1 MARNRCTLPKWHRS
15 RDHIRFWNPA
25 AKPVIEWRARLPRRL
40 HPNSALHVSL
50 WLAVALSIFA
60 GTRDLRAQA
69 TPRNPG
75 PPIPAP
81 HITQEPPTSPPV
93 IAGTDIRFYRA
104 ATADGLSQVRATK
117 ILQDD
122 QGFMWFGTQFGLNRY
137 DGYKFKVFLHDPADP
152 TSLSGV
158 FITALFK
165 DRSGVIW
172 VGCHQFLDKYDPAT
186 ETFTHYRIQAPHAKN
201 EQLNILH
208 ISQDSKGLFWLATTN
223 GLFAFDPASGVVG
236 TYRHDAN
243 NPLSLSSSDVKSSGE
258 DREGDF
264 WVVTREGLDK
274 FDRMTGTVLL
284 HVPLNEPRESY
295 FYEDRYGTFWLIH
308 VLGDGLAIFDP
319 KTNKLT
325 PIRLGKSS
333 STPALSGFLAIM
345 EDRDG
350 VLWLG
355 SEGRGLF
362 RFDRDH
368 HRFIQY
374 RNESGNPNSLAE
386 NSVIALYEDKEQNIW
401 VGMGTQEPNL
411 FSRKKTTFASL
422 PLLPGTAEYARD
434 TLVGAVLKD
443 ESGDLWMGQRILRR
457 LKLEGGD
464 VPIYVT
470 TNFDNIT
477 HVIALT
483 EDHSGGIWVGT
494 FGDGLSRIDE
504 RTGQVTTYRHDAADP
519 SSLSSNIVPSLL
531 MDHSGT
537 LWAATWDGLDRFDS
551 KTHRFMVYRSG
562 SGAIPLYLGMTEDSH
577 GVLWIGTDAHGVQ
590 RFDPATSQFSLFAHD
605 VANQA
610 TVSDSRV
617 NSVFIDHAGSMWLA
631 TQNGLDKLDPAS
643 GVAHP
648 FYERDGLSGNVVAC
662 IREDEQGKLW
672 MSTNKGISSFDP
684 RNRSF
689 RNYFTSDGLPGPDLT
704 AWPACSRSPDGEM
717 FFGGFSGGV
726 AFYPNQITET
736 TWTPPVVLTDLRVLG
751 HGVGVGQ
758 KSPLKKVIT
767 QSDEVVLNHNQTM
780 LSLEFSALSYLNPSS
795 TRYRY
800 KLDGLDTDWN
810 QTGSNQRVVTYTSL
824 PAGKFTFRVQAATG
838 HGAWSEPGATLLIQ
852 ILPAWWNTWWFRCIY
867 VSSLLLLASALYWY
881 RVHQLTQQYSIRL
894 EERVGERT
902 RIARD
907 LHDTLLQGFHGLML
921 RFQVAT
927 RMIPEGSK
935 ARGVLEDA
943 LDRADILL
951 DASRDRIRDLR
962 HETGPVTPLAEALA
976 EAGREFQ
983 NDSPIAFG
991 VVVTGV
997 QRELNS
1003 MIRDEVFLIGREAI
1017 VNSFCHSQGSRI
1029 EVEVDFDRS
1038 AVRLRIRDNGR
1049 GIPAETLRA
1058 GGSVGHWGLSGMRER
1073 AEKMGARFRL
1083 WNRSGAGTEVE
1094 VTVPGAIAYDD
1105 RRRSSV
1111 GDWLKAVASA
1121 GGRAFPRKDKER

>member
-1 MARNRCTLPKWHRS
+1 M
-15 RDHIRFWNPA
+15 
-25 AKPVIEWRARLPRRL
+25 
-40 HPNSALHVSL
+40 SAFV
-50 WLAVALSIFA
+50 
-60 GTRDLRAQA
+60 GTPDLRAQA
-69 TPRNPG
+69 NPRTSS
-75 PPIPAP
+75 PPIPEP
-81 HITQEPPTSPPV
+81 QITQELPTNPPV
-93 IAGTDIRFYRA
+93 IAGTDIRFYRT
-104 ATADGLSQVRATK
+104 ATGDGLSQVRASQ

-122 QGFMWFGTQFGLNRY
+122 QGFMWFGTQYGLNRY

-152 TSLSGV
+152 RSLSGV

-165 DRSGVIW
+165 DRSGVLW
-172 VGCHQFLDKYDPAT
+172 VGCNQFLDKYDPAT
-186 ETFTHYRIQAPHAKN
+186 ETFTHYRIEAPHAKA
-201 EQLNILH
+201 EQLTILR
-208 ISQDSKGLFWLATTN
+208 ISQDSTGLFWLATTN
-223 GLFAFDPASGVVG
+223 GLFAFDPVAGVVG

-243 NPLSLSSSDVKSSGE
+243 NPLSLSSNDVKSSGE
-258 DREGDF
+258 DREGNF

-274 FDRMTGTVLL
+274 FDRKTGSVLL
-284 HVPLNEPRESY
+284 HVPQYEPRESL
-295 FYEDRYGTFWLIH
+295 FYEDRYGIFWLIH
-308 VLGDGLAIFDP
+308 ALGNGLAVLDR

-325 PIRLGKSS
+325 PIRLRKSPS
-333 STPALSGFLAIM
+333 SPTALSGFVAIL

-355 SEGRGLF
+355 SQGGGLF

-386 NSVIALYEDKEQNIW
+386 DSVISLYQDSGENIW
-401 VGMGTQEPNL
+401 VGTGAQGPNL
-411 FSRKKTTFASL
+411 FSRKKTTFESL

-443 ESGDLWMGQRILRR
+443 KNGDLWMGQRILRR
-457 LKLEGGD
+457 LRPEVD
-464 VPIYVT
+464 EPSIYVT
-470 TNFDNIT
+470 KAFGNIN
-477 HVIALT
+477 HVISMT

-494 FGDGLSRIDE
+494 FGDGLSRVDE
-504 RTGQVTTYRHDAADP
+504 KTGQVKTYRHDAADP

-531 MDHSGT
+531 IDHSGA
-537 LWAATWDGLDRFDS
+537 LWASTWDGLDRFDS
-551 KTHRFMVYRSG
+551 KTNRFTVYRPG
-562 SGAIPLYLGMTEDSH
+562 LEGAPLYMGITEDSH

-590 RFDPATSQFSLFAHD
+590 RFDPATNQFSLYAHD
-605 VANQA
+605 VANQS

-617 NSVFIDHAGSMWLA
+617 NSVFIDHAGGMWLA
-631 TQNGLDKLDPAS
+631 TQNGLDKFDPAS
-643 GVAHP
+643 GVAQP

-662 IREDEQGKLW
+662 IREDGEGKLW

-684 RNRSF
+684 RSRSF

-704 AWPACSRSPDGEM
+704 AWPTCFKSPDGEM

-726 AFYPNQITET
+726 AFHPNQITET

-767 QSDEVVLNHNQTM
+767 QSNEVVLNHNQTM

-800 KLDGLDTDWN
+800 KLDGLDADWN

-824 PAGKFTFRVQAATG
+824 PAGKFTFTVQAATG

-852 ILPAWWNTWWFRCIY
+852 ILPAWWNTWWFRCMY
-867 VSSLLLLASALYWY
+867 VSLLLLLASLLYWY

-927 RMIPEGSK
+927 GMIPEGSK
-935 ARGVLEDA
+935 ARTVLEDA

-951 DASRDRIRDLR
+951 SASRDRIRDLR

-983 NDSPIAFG
+983 KDSPIAFG

-1003 MIRDEVFLIGREAI
+1003 MIRDEMFLIGREAI
-1017 VNSFCHSQGSRI
+1017 VNSFCHSQGSRV

-1049 GIPAETLRA
+1049 GIPEDTLRA

-1094 VTVPGAIAYDD
+1094 VTVPGAIAYGD
-1105 RRRSSV
+1105 RRGSSV

-1121 GGRAFPRKDKER
+1121 GRRRL

>member
-1 MARNRCTLPKWHRS
+1 MHSSKTATRLVLRPNTTLR
-15 RDHIRFWNPA
+15 
-25 AKPVIEWRARLPRRL
+25 
-40 HPNSALHVSL
+40 VSL
-50 WLAVALSIFA
+50 WLALAMSALF

-69 TPRNPG
+69 NPRNVS

-81 HITQEPPTSPPV
+81 QITQESPTNPSV
-93 IAGTDIRFYRA
+93 IAGTDIRFYRT
-104 ATADGLSQVRATK
+104 ATGEGLSQTRAAQ

-122 QGFMWFGTQFGLNRY
+122 QGFMWFGTQYGLNRY

-186 ETFTHYRIQAPHAKN
+186 ETFTHYRIQAPHATT
-201 EQLNILH
+201 EQLTILR
-208 ISQDSKGLFWLATTN
+208 ISQDSAGLFWLATTN
-223 GLFAFDPASGVVG
+223 GLFAFDPVSGVVG

-258 DREGDF
+258 DREGNF

-274 FDRMTGTVLL
+274 FDRETGSVVL
-284 HVPLNEPRESY
+284 HVPQYEPRESL
-295 FYEDRYGTFWLIH
+295 FYEDRYGVFWLIH
-308 VLGDGLAIFDP
+308 ALGDGLAVLDR
-319 KTNKLT
+319 KTNTLT
-325 PIRLGKSS
+325 PIRLRKSPS
-333 STPALSGFLAIM
+333 SPTALSGFVAIL

-355 SEGRGLF
+355 SQGGGLF

-386 NSVIALYEDKEQNIW
+386 DSVISLYEDSGENIW
-401 VGMGTQEPNL
+401 AGTGAQGLNL
-411 FSRKKTTFASL
+411 FSRKKTTFTSL

-434 TLVGAVLKD
+434 TFVAAVLKD
-443 ESGDLWMGQRILRR
+443 DNGDLWMGQRILRR
-457 LKLEGGD
+457 LRLEAGD
-464 VPIYVT
+464 VSIYVT
-470 TNFDNIT
+470 KAFASVN
-477 HVIALT
+477 HVISMT
-483 EDHSGGIWVGT
+483 EDRSGGIWAGT
-494 FGDGLSRIDE
+494 FGDGLSRVDE
-504 RTGQVTTYRHDAADP
+504 RTGQVKTYRHDAADP
-519 SSLSSNIVPSLL
+519 SSLSSNIVTSLL
-531 MDHSGT
+531 IDHSGT
-537 LWAATWDGLDRFDS
+537 LWASTWDGLDRFDS
-551 KTHRFMVYRSG
+551 KTNRFTVYRPG
-562 SGAIPLYLGMTEDSH
+562 SEGAPLYMGITEDSH
-577 GVLWIGTDAHGVQ
+577 GVIWIGTDAHGVQ
-590 RFDPATSQFSLFAHD
+590 RFDPATNQFRLYAHD

-617 NSVFIDHAGSMWLA
+617 NSVFIDHAGGMWLA
-631 TQNGLDKLDPAS
+631 TQNGLDKFDPAS
-643 GVAHP
+643 GIAHP
-648 FYERDGLSGNVVAC
+648 YYERDGLSGNVVAC
-662 IREDEQGKLW
+662 IREDAQGKLW

-684 RNRSF
+684 RSRSF
-689 RNYFTSDGLPGPDLT
+689 QSYFTSDGLPGPDLT
-704 AWPACSRSPDGEM
+704 GWPACHKSLDGQM

-726 AFYPNQITET
+726 SFYPNQITET
-736 TWTPPVVLTDLRVLG
+736 NWTPPVVLTDLRVLG
-751 HGVGVGQ
+751 RGVGVGQ

-767 QSDEVVLNHNQTM
+767 QSNEVILNHNQTM

-810 QTGSNQRVVTYTSL
+810 LTGSNQRVVTYTSL
-824 PAGKFTFRVQAATG
+824 PAGKFTFRMQAATG
-838 HGAWSEPGATLLIQ
+838 HGAWSEPGAILLIQ
-852 ILPAWWNTWWFRCIY
+852 ILPAWWNTWWFRCMY
-867 VSSLLLLASALYWY
+867 VSLLLLLASLLYWY
-881 RVHQLTQQYSIRL
+881 RMHQLTQRYSMRL

-927 RMIPEGSK
+927 GMIPEGSK
-935 ARGVLEDA
+935 ARSVLEDA

-951 DASRDRIRDLR
+951 SASRDRIRDLR

-983 NDSPIAFG
+983 KDSTIAFG

-997 QRELNS
+997 RRDLNS
-1003 MIRDEVFLIGREAI
+1003 MIRDEMFLIGREA
-1017 VNSFCHSQGSRI
+1017 VANSFCHSQGSRV

-1049 GIPAETLRA
+1049 GIPEDTVRA
-1058 GGSVGHWGLSGMRER
+1058 GGSAGHWGLSGMRER
-1073 AEKMGARFRL
+1073 AERMGARFRL

-1094 VTVPGAIAYDD
+1094 VTVPGAIAYGD
-1105 RRRSSV
+1105 RHGSSV
-1111 GDWLKAVASA
+1111 GDWLKTMASA
-1121 GGRAFPRKDKER
+1121 GRRVISRRDME

>member
-1 MARNRCTLPKWHRS
+1 MHAFKIAPKS
-15 RDHIRFWNPA
+15 SLI
-25 AKPVIEWRARLPRRL
+25 
-40 HPNSALHVSL
+40 SL
-50 WLAVALSIFA
+50 WLAVSISIFA

-75 PPIPAP
+75 PPI
-81 HITQEPPTSPPV
+81 TQEPPTTPPV

-104 ATADGLSQVRATK
+104 ATADGLSQVRVSQ
-117 ILQDD
+117 IVQDN
-122 QGFMWFGTQFGLNRY
+122 QGFMWFGTQYGLNRY

-152 TSLSGV
+152 RSLSGV

-172 VGCHQFLDKYDPAT
+172 VGCNQVLDKYDPAT
-186 ETFTHYRIQAPHAKN
+186 ETFAHNRIQAPHGKT
-201 EQLNILH
+201 EQLTIKN

-223 GLFAFDPASGVVG
+223 GLFAFDPVSGVVG

-243 NPLSLSSSDVKSSGE
+243 NPLSLSSSDVMSSGE

-274 FDRMTGTVLL
+274 FDRKTGNVLL
-284 HVPLNEPRESY
+284 HVPQNEPRESF
-295 FYEDRYGTFWLIH
+295 FYEDHYGIFWLIH
-308 VLGDGLAIFDP
+308 ALGNGLAVFDR

-325 PIRLGKSS
+325 PIQLRKSPS
-333 STPALSGFLAIM
+333 SPTALSGFVAIL

-355 SEGRGLF
+355 SQGGGLF

-368 HRFIQY
+368 DRFVQY

-386 NSVIALYEDKEQNIW
+386 NSVVSLYQDQEENIW
-401 VGMGTQEPNL
+401 VGMGTQGPNL
-411 FSRKKTTFASL
+411 FSRKKTAFESL
-422 PLLPGTAEYARD
+422 PLLPATAENARD
-434 TLVGAVLKD
+434 AFVAAVLKD
-443 ESGDLWMGQRILRR
+443 KNGDLWMGQRTLRR
-457 LKLEGGD
+457 LKRESGDPSTYATTDFEG
-464 VPIYVT
+464 IS
-470 TNFDNIT
+470 
-477 HVIALT
+477 HVISLA
-483 EDHSGGIWVGT
+483 EDHSGGIWEGT
-494 FGDGLSRIDE
+494 FGDGLSRVDE
-504 RTGQVTTYRHDAADP
+504 KTGQVTTYRHDAADP

-531 MDHSGT
+531 IDHSGT
-537 LWAATWDGLDRFDS
+537 LWASTWDGLDRFDS
-551 KTHRFMVYRSG
+551 KTHRFTVYRPD
-562 SGAIPLYLGMTEDSH
+562 AEATPLYLGITEDSH
-577 GVLWIGTDAHGVQ
+577 GILWIGTDAHGVQ
-590 RFDPATSQFSLFAHD
+590 RFDPATSQFSVYAHD
-605 VANQA
+605 SANQA

-617 NSVFIDHAGSMWLA
+617 NSVFVDHAGAMWLA
-631 TQNGLDKLDPAS
+631 TQNGLDKFDPVS
-643 GVAHP
+643 GIANSY
-648 FYERDGLSGNVVAC
+648 YERDGLSGNVVAC
-662 IREDEQGKLW
+662 IREDGQGKLW

-684 RNRSF
+684 QSRSF
-689 RNYFTSDGLPGPDLT
+689 RNYSTSDGLPGPDLT
-704 AWPACSRSPDGEM
+704 GWPACFKSADGEM

-726 AFYPNQITET
+726 AFYPNQIKET
-736 TWTPPVVLTDLRVLG
+736 AWTPPVVLTDLRVSG
-751 HGVGVGQ
+751 HGVGVGREE
-758 KSPLKKVIT
+758 SPLKKVIT
-767 QSDEVVLNHNQTM
+767 QSDEVVLHHNQTM

-800 KLDGLDTDWN
+800 KLDELDTDWN

-838 HGAWSEPGATLLIQ
+838 HGAWSEPGATLAIQ
-852 ILPAWWNTWWFRCIY
+852 ILPAWWNTWWFRCMY
-867 VSSLLLLASALYWY
+867 VSLLVLLASLLYWY

-921 RFQVAT
+921 RFQVASGL
-927 RMIPEGSK
+927 MPKGSK

-943 LDRADILL
+943 LDRADVLL
-951 DASRDRIRDLR
+951 SASRDRIRDLR

-983 NDSPIAFG
+983 KDSPIVFG

-1038 AVRLRIRDNGR
+1038 AVRLRIRDDGR

-1094 VTVPGAIAYDD
+1094 VTVPGAIAYGDQ
-1105 RRRSSV
+1105 RGSSV
-1111 GDWLKAVASA
+1111 RDWLKAVASA
-1121 GGRAFPRKDKER
+1121 GGRVFPRKDKER

>member
-1 MARNRCTLPKWHRS
+1 MAR
-15 RDHIRFWNPA
+15 
-25 AKPVIEWRARLPRRL
+25 RARLPRRL
-40 HPNSALHVSL
+40 RQNASLRVSL
-50 WLAVALSIFA
+50 WLAVAISAFV
-60 GTRDLRAQA
+60 GTPGLRAQDN
-69 TPRNPG
+69 PRNAS
-75 PPIPAP
+75 PPIHEPQ
-81 HITQEPPTSPPV
+81 ITLEPPISPPV
-93 IAGTDIRFYRA
+93 IAGTDIRFYR
-104 ATADGLSQVRATK
+104 TVTGDGLSQVRASQ

-122 QGFMWFGTQFGLNRY
+122 QGFMWFGTQYGLNRY

-152 TSLSGV
+152 RSLSGV

-165 DRSGVIW
+165 DRSSVIW
-172 VGCHQFLDKYDPAT
+172 VGCNQFLDRYDPAT
-186 ETFTHYRIQAPHAKN
+186 ETFTHYRIQAPNAKTG
-201 EQLNILH
+201 QLTIQR
-208 ISQDSKGLFWLATTN
+208 ISQDSTGLFWLATTN
-223 GLFAFDPASGVVG
+223 GLFAFDPVAGVVG

-258 DREGDF
+258 DREGNF
-264 WVVTREGLDK
+264 WVVTREGVDK
-274 FDRMTGTVLL
+274 FDRKTGTVLL
-284 HVPLNEPRESY
+284 HVPQYEPRESL

-308 VLGDGLAIFDP
+308 ALGDGLAVLDR

-325 PIRLGKSS
+325 PIRLRKSPS
-333 STPALSGFLAIM
+333 SPTALSGFVAIL

-355 SEGRGLF
+355 SQGGGLF

-386 NSVIALYEDKEQNIW
+386 DSVISLYEDSGENIW
-401 VGMGTQEPNL
+401 VGTGAQGPNL
-411 FSRKKTTFASL
+411 FSRKKTSFESL
-422 PLLPGTAEYARD
+422 PLLPGTADYARD

-443 ESGDLWMGQRILRR
+443 KNGDLWMGQRILRR
-457 LKLEGGD
+457 LRPDADE
-464 VPIYVT
+464 PSIYVT
-470 TNFDNIT
+470 KAFGTIT
-477 HVIALT
+477 HVISLT

-494 FGDGLSRIDE
+494 FGDGLSRVDE
-504 RTGQVTTYRHDAADP
+504 KTGQVKTYRHDAADP

-531 MDHSGT
+531 IDHSGV
-537 LWAATWDGLDRFDS
+537 LWASTWDGLDRFDS
-551 KTHRFMVYRSG
+551 KTNRFTVYRPDLEEV
-562 SGAIPLYLGMTEDSH
+562 PLYMGITEDSH
-577 GVLWIGTDAHGVQ
+577 GVLWIGTDANGVQ
-590 RFDPATSQFSLFAHD
+590 RFDPATNQFSLYAHD

-617 NSVFIDHAGSMWLA
+617 NSVFVDHAGGMWLA
-631 TQNGLDKLDPAS
+631 TQNGLDKFDPAS
-643 GVAHP
+643 GVAQP

-662 IREDEQGKLW
+662 IREDGEGKLW

-684 RNRSF
+684 RSRSF
-689 RNYFTSDGLPGPDLT
+689 RNYFTADGLPGPDLT
-704 AWPACSRSPDGEM
+704 AWPTCFKSPDGEM

-767 QSDEVVLNHNQTM
+767 QSNEVVLNHNQTM

-838 HGAWSEPGATLLIQ
+838 HGAWSEPGVTLLIQ
-852 ILPAWWNTWWFRCIY
+852 ILPAWWNTWWFRCLY
-867 VSSLLLLASALYWY
+867 VSLLLLLASLLYWY

-894 EERVGERT
+894 EDRVGERT

-927 RMIPEGSK
+927 GMIPEGSK
-935 ARGVLEDA
+935 ARSVLEDA

-951 DASRDRIRDLR
+951 SASRDRIRDLR

-983 NDSPIAFG
+983 KDSPIAFG
-991 VVVTGV
+991 VIVTGV
-997 QRELNS
+997 QRELDS
-1003 MIRDEVFLIGREAI
+1003 MIRDELFLIGREAI

-1049 GIPAETLRA
+1049 GIPEDTLRA

-1083 WNRSGAGTEVE
+1083 WNRSGAGTEVD
-1094 VTVPGAIAYDD
+1094 VTVPGAIAYGD
-1105 RRRSSV
+1105 RRGSSV
-1111 GDWLKAVASA
+1111 GYWLKAVANA
-1121 GGRAFPRKDKER
+1121 GRRVFPRRDKE

>member
-1 MARNRCTLPKWHRS
+1 MHASKTATRLVLRPNTTLRVS
-15 RDHIRFWNPA
+15 LSLA
-25 AKPVIEWRARLPRRL
+25 LAM
-40 HPNSALHVSL
+40 SAL
-50 WLAVALSIFA
+50 F
-60 GTRDLRAQA
+60 GTRELRAEA
-69 TPRNPG
+69 NPRNVSR
-75 PPIPAP
+75 PIPTP
-81 HITQEPPTSPPV
+81 QITQESPTNPPV

-104 ATADGLSQVRATK
+104 ATGEGLSQTRASQ

-122 QGFMWFGTQFGLNRY
+122 QGFMWFGTQYGLNRY

-186 ETFTHYRIQAPHAKN
+186 ETFTHYRIQAPHATT
-201 EQLNILH
+201 EQLTILR
-208 ISQDSKGLFWLATTN
+208 ISQDSTGLFWLATTN
-223 GLFAFDPASGVVG
+223 GLFAFDPVLGVVG
-236 TYRHDAN
+236 TYRHDAS

-258 DREGDF
+258 DREGNF

-274 FDRMTGTVLL
+274 FDRKTGSVLL
-284 HVPLNEPRESY
+284 HVPQYEPRESL
-295 FYEDRYGTFWLIH
+295 FYEDRYGVFWLIH
-308 VLGDGLAIFDP
+308 ALGDGLAVLDRR
-319 KTNKLT
+319 TNTLT
-325 PIRLGKSS
+325 PIRLRKSPS
-333 STPALSGFLAIM
+333 SPTALSGFVAIL

-355 SEGRGLF
+355 SQGGGLF

-386 NSVIALYEDKEQNIW
+386 DSVISLYEDSGENIW
-401 VGMGTQEPNL
+401 VGTGAQGLNL

-434 TLVGAVLKD
+434 AFVGAVLKD
-443 ESGDLWMGQRILRR
+443 HNGDLWMGQRILRR
-457 LKLEGGD
+457 LRFEAGD
-464 VPIYVT
+464 VSIYVT
-470 TNFDNIT
+470 KAFTSVN
-477 HVIALT
+477 HVISMT
-483 EDHSGGIWVGT
+483 EDHSGGIWAGT
-494 FGDGLSRIDE
+494 FGDGLSRVDE
-504 RTGQVTTYRHDAADP
+504 RTGQVKTYRHDAADP
-519 SSLSSNIVPSLL
+519 SSLSSNIVTSLL
-531 MDHSGT
+531 IDHSGT
-537 LWAATWDGLDRFDS
+537 LWASTWDGLDRFDS
-551 KTHRFMVYRSG
+551 KTNRFTVYRPG
-562 SGAIPLYLGMTEDSH
+562 SEGAPLYMGITEDSH

-590 RFDPATSQFSLFAHD
+590 RFDPATNQFSLYAHD

-617 NSVFIDHAGSMWLA
+617 NSVFIDHAGGMWLA
-631 TQNGLDKLDPAS
+631 TQNGLDKFDPAT
-643 GVAHP
+643 GIAHAY
-648 FYERDGLSGNVVAC
+648 YERDGLSGNVVAC
-662 IREDEQGKLW
+662 IREDAEGKLW

-684 RNRSF
+684 RSRSF
-689 RNYFTSDGLPGPDLT
+689 QSYFTSDGLPGPDLT
-704 AWPACSRSPDGEM
+704 GWPACHKSPDGQM

-726 AFYPNQITET
+726 SFYPNQITET
-736 TWTPPVVLTDLRVLG
+736 SWTPPVVLTDLRVLG
-751 HGVGVGQ
+751 RGVGVGQ

-767 QSDEVVLNHNQTM
+767 QSNEVVLNHNQTM

-810 QTGSNQRVVTYTSL
+810 LTGSNQRVVTYTSL
-824 PAGKFTFRVQAATG
+824 PAGKFKFRMQAATG

-852 ILPAWWNTWWFRCIY
+852 ILPAWWNTWWFRCVY
-867 VSSLLLLASALYWY
+867 VSLLLLLASLLYWY
-881 RVHQLTQQYSIRL
+881 RVHQLTQQYSMRL

-927 RMIPEGSK
+927 GMIPEGSK
-935 ARGVLEDA
+935 ARSVLEDA

-951 DASRDRIRDLR
+951 SASRDRIRDLR

-983 NDSPIAFG
+983 KDSTIAFG

-997 QRELNS
+997 QRDLNS
-1003 MIRDEVFLIGREAI
+1003 MIRDEMFLIGREAI
-1017 VNSFCHSQGSRI
+1017 ANSFCHSQGSRI

-1049 GIPAETLRA
+1049 GIPEDTLRA
-1058 GGSVGHWGLSGMRER
+1058 GGSLGHWGLSGMRER

-1094 VTVPGAIAYDD
+1094 VTVPGAIAYSD
-1105 RRRSSV
+1105 RRGSSV
-1111 GDWLKAVASA
+1111 GDWLKAMASA
-1121 GGRAFPRKDKER
+1121 GRRVISRIDKE